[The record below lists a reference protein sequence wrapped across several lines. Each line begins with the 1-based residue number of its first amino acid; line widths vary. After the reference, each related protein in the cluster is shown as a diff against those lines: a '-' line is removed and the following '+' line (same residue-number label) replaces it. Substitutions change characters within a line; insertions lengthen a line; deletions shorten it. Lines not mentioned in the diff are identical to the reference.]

1 MGSLLSHQNAGVEE
15 VDVAVNHAYRYPP
28 RQGNYFANHYIMG
41 GESFDTGVPEMYL
54 FGDNS
59 DLNFLGSRPAPFPYP
74 PPNPREPSMSLK
86 ALVNIRK
93 ESLRFVKVAEE
104 CASLK
109 DSEPVLPSEI
119 AARDSMECKI
129 QEPPGYNIEFT
140 LDTDVRCAVTV
151 MYFCQEE
158 ATTTGLTYKPRDAS
172 LSSETFLYKA
182 GANQAFSQSSHVFRP
197 ARHPAGDLAFS
208 AERREVPLVV
218 HCVALE
224 GPQPRQSQATLA
236 AVERQ
241 PDGGHFLK
249 PLKQRHFIG
258 GLTYL
263 LQELYGI
270 ENKGEETD
278 TAYDGAECVICMS
291 DLRDTL
297 ILPCRHL
304 CLCNCCADSLRYQAN
319 NCPICRAPFRAL
331 LQVKALRK
339 APPASPH
346 ASPRPTR
353 KLDPDAPP
361 PGYEAVSLIEALN
374 GPSAAPPPQPPL
386 PRAPRGYLRLG
397 QGHEESIDAEER
409 AERSSLERAEAALE
423 RDEDDAAQI
432 EAGSKCMD
440 LEDDDCTMKRVPESY
455 NVPDGTDCGIKK
467 QGSKRS
473 IKRTDSSGKKAKSS
487 NLMDSIKIV
496 DEVGASKLSLESS
509 SSHKNSPTTNEPNAL
524 SFFKSVDEPEDFDSL
539 FGAKK
544 MQNRSIVNQSD
555 DDCSDD
561 DENNRMKE
569 ANPGSH
575 VGKSGGKYKHETPRV
590 KVKDSVRHPLE
601 DLDDNF
607 SSSKSQDGVDEEEFG
622 EAYTV
627 LPADDLSSDDDFAT
641 YPRND
646 SSPATGVGGC
656 SSDSEQTSIVHEHGS
671 LTDAPQPISD
681 APVSP
686 EEPMRE
692 EDDNSDLDAPPS
704 QSQQPIGDAHAPP
717 TLPGTPISDASVDS
731 SQALLATGEDKPVVF
746 PSTGS
751 SQV

>member
-1 MGSLLSHQNAGVEE
+1 MGGLLSHERAGVEE
-15 VDVAVNHAYRYPP
+15 LDVAVNHAYRYPP

-41 GESFDTGVPEMYL
+41 GELFDTGVPEMYL

-119 AARDSMECKI
+119 AARDSLESKI

-140 LDTDVRCAVTV
+140 LDTDVRCSVTV

-158 ATTTGLTYKPRDAS
+158 ATAHGLSYKSKDPS

-182 GANQAFSQSSHVFRP
+182 GPNQSFSQSSHIFRP
-197 ARHPAGDLAFS
+197 SKYPAGDLVFS
-208 AERREVPLVV
+208 PDRRDIPVVV

-249 PLKQRHFIG
+249 PLKQRHFMA

-270 ENKGEETD
+270 ENKGEQETD

-339 APPASPH
+339 AAASSPH
-346 ASPRPTR
+346 PSPRTQR

-374 GPSAAPPPQPPL
+374 GPAVAPPLQPPL
-386 PRAPRGYLRLG
+386 PSAPGGYLRLG
-397 QGHEESIDAEER
+397 QGRDESADAEDRVER
-409 AERSSLERAEAALE
+409 TSLERLEDEATQTDAG
-423 RDEDDAAQI
+423 RDKAIEK
-432 EAGSKCMD
+432 EAGDISRDHEAYSSLDRKAA
-440 LEDDDCTMKRVPESY
+440 T
-455 NVPDGTDCGIKK
+455 K

-473 IKRTDSSGKKAKSS
+473 IKRSGSSGKKSKSS
-487 NLMDSIKIV
+487 NLKDAIKIV
-496 DEVGASKLSLESS
+496 DEVGASKMSLESS
-509 SSHKNSPTTNEPNAL
+509 SSQKESPSANEPNSL
-524 SFFKSVDEPEDFDSL
+524 SFFKPVDHPDNFDSL

-544 MQNRSIVNQSD
+544 RQSQSTFSQSDDELSD
-555 DDCSDD
+555 DDCSK
-561 DENNRMKE
+561 EMKSSSS
-569 ANPGSH
+569 NIGR
-575 VGKSGGKYKHETPRV
+575 SGGKYKHEHRRT
-590 KVKDSVRHPLE
+590 KVKDSTKSVRHPLE
-601 DLDDNF
+601 DLDDTF
-607 SSSKSQDGVDEEEFG
+607 SSSKSQDLPDEEFTT
-622 EAYTV
+622 AYTA
-627 LPADDLSSDDDFAT
+627 LSADDLTSDDNIVT
-641 YPRND
+641 SSHEG
-646 SSPATGVGGC
+646 SSPTNNVKGQD
-656 SSDSEQTSIVHEHGS
+656 SDIEAMAEAS
-671 LTDAPQPISD
+671 
-681 APVSP
+681 
-686 EEPMRE
+686 
-692 EDDNSDLDAPPS
+692 
-704 QSQQPIGDAHAPP
+704 
-717 TLPGTPISDASVDS
+717 PGTPISDEHFAGQLISEDSAAPLSPPDQSEDGNVDEAAQDDPPTISQQPISDAYAQPPMPGTPISDTSVS
-731 SQALLATGEDKPVVF
+731 SAQALLGGGADAAVVV
-746 PSTGS
+746 PSAGS
-751 SQV
+751 SLA